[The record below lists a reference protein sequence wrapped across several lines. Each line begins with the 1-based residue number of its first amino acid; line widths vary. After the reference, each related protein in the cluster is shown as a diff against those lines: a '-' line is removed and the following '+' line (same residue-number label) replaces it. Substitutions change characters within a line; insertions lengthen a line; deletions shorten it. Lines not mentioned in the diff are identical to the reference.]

1 MQLNVQIVVAIALFI
16 AFSIG
21 LNLGLHGVI
30 SLHKGG
36 QLAPKSPS
44 SVEVIQVVVPT
55 ESIVKVTASSI
66 KPPDVTKPPIADKIQ
81 SSESRKVAKVLSLVH
96 NLVNTKIKE
105 SKSLQAIDSGAISS
119 NRIPIVLLTCN
130 RPQLL
135 EQTLVSLLKIRGVSK
150 DQILI
155 SQDGTMPEVASIV
168 KKNGLTLIQNN
179 AGLRGSDGGSRIA
192 MHYRYSLSAAFDRNP
207 TANAIIIVEDD
218 LLFSP
223 DFYEYFQ
230 NVNPIMA
237 ADPSVFVVS
246 AWNDN
251 GFKERVHDPYALKR
265 TDYFP
270 GLGWML
276 SRTLYKGEL
285 EQQWP
290 REHWDHWL
298 RSPSISKNRDI
309 VYPEVSSMYTL
320 CCLLQI
326 LLELCGAS
334 ICGEIHCCFFDV

>member
-1 MQLNVQIVVAIALFI
+1 MDSCCNYGVKMQLNVQIVVAIALFI

-30 SLHKGG
+30 TLHPAV
-36 QLAPKSPS
+36 QTVPKSSSHSQSREALKPTTPDSSKNELVSQVPS
-44 SVEVIQVVVPT
+44 SSSEVVSKAAVPT
-55 ESIVKVTASSI
+55 VSATDKKNTPSTESKE
-66 KPPDVTKPPIADKIQ
+66 Q
-81 SSESRKVAKVLSLVH
+81 SKVARILSDVH
-96 NLVNTKIKE
+96 KLVNSKIKE
-105 SKSLQAIDSGAISS
+105 TKDSQNGNSEAQISS
-119 NRIPIVLLTCN
+119 NTIPIVLLTCN
-130 RPQLL
+130 RPNLL
-135 EQTLVSLLKIRGVSK
+135 EQTLASLLNINGVTK
-150 DQILI
+150 DQILV

-237 ADPSVFVVS
+237 EDSSVFVVS

-251 GFKERVHDPYALKR
+251 GFKDKVRDPYALKR

-285 EQQWP
+285 EQNWP

-298 RSPSISKNRDI
+298 RSPQISKNREI
-309 VYPEVSSMYTL
+309 VYPEVRLT
-320 CCLLQI
+320 
-326 LLELCGAS
+326 
-334 ICGEIHCCFFDV
+334 